1 MMPWHFVIDT
11 TTYPYT
17 LAGRPDGTTHWVAFA
32 GEYRTI
38 SGAVREAARL
48 GGDDL
53 RSITVKDI

>member
-1 MMPWHFVIDT
+1 MTWHFLIDA

-17 LAGRPDGTTHWVAFA
+17 LAAKLDGDPQWIAFA

-38 SGAVREAARL
+38 GGAAREAARI

-53 RSITVKDI
+53 GSITVKDI